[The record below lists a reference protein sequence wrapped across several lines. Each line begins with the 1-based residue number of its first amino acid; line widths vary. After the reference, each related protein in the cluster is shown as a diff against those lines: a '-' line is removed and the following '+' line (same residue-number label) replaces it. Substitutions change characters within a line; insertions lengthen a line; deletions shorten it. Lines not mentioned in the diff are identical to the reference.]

1 METLGELIRSEPRKK
16 LDMAG
21 VAGGDIGSKL
31 LEFFVLGAVTN
42 HLQRKTEA
50 IASGNSE
57 INTLPGNLATRNDK
71 RMIFAGLVN
80 GALVLRLSFIGVFHR
95 ILHIVMHRFFHRFN
109 RGRGGFRELLDVD
122 RRIDDS
128 SVTVVVFFDLF
139 GGVAR
144 NSDEVIG
151 LLRSGEISLTER
163 LDEKSEE
170 KFDDRIQETEAGVFE
185 IAIVRLPII
194 LRGYMAITD
203 VSGMG
208 LVGEQNFVFPFLGGS
223 AIRFWLSAD
232 GFGFGASDRDDEV
245 IVAKVKM
252 RKIAL
257 TQRAEDTAK
266 SGRKKVEPAGL
277 DSGVFEPVDALWA
290 VLGGVNRRIRV
301 KMMKL
306 EEDFFGATFFGEP
319 ITDEGNF
326 HFAPFL
332 SNTAPIV
339 RRRMRK
345 SSQRL
350 QF

>member
-1 METLGELIRSEPRKK
+1 MKTLGELIRSEPRKK

-71 RMIFAGLVN
+71 RMIFAGLIN
-80 GALVLRLSFIGVFHR
+80 GALVLRLSFIGVF
-95 ILHIVMHRFFHRFN
+95 HRFFHRFN

-170 KFDDRIQETEAGVFE
+170 KFDDRIQKTEAGVFE

-194 LRGYMAITD
+194 LRGDMAITD
-203 VSGMG
+203 VGGMG

-223 AIRFWLSAD
+223 AIRFWLSTD

-257 TQRAEDTAK
+257 AQRTEDTAK

-301 KMMKL
+301 EMMKL

-319 ITDEGNF
+319 ITDEGNSR
-326 HFAPFL
+326 ARE
-332 SNTAPIV
+332 SG
-339 RRRMRK
+339 
-345 SSQRL
+345 
-350 QF
+350 

>member
-1 METLGELIRSEPRKK
+1 LETLGELIRSEPRKK

-21 VAGGDIGSKL
+21 VAGGYIGSKL

-71 RMIFAGLVN
+71 RMIFAGLIN
-80 GALVLRLSFIGVFHR
+80 GALVLRLSFIGV
-95 ILHIVMHRFFHRFN
+95 FHRFN

-122 RRIDDS
+122 RRINDS

-163 LDEKSEE
+163 LDEESEE
-170 KFDDRIQETEAGVFE
+170 KLDDRIQKTEAGVFE

-194 LRGYMAITD
+194 LRGDMAITD

-232 GFGFGASDRDDEV
+232 
-245 IVAKVKM
+245 
-252 RKIAL
+252 
-257 TQRAEDTAK
+257 
-266 SGRKKVEPAGL
+266 
-277 DSGVFEPVDALWA
+277 
-290 VLGGVNRRIRV
+290 
-301 KMMKL
+301 
-306 EEDFFGATFFGEP
+306 
-319 ITDEGNF
+319 
-326 HFAPFL
+326 
-332 SNTAPIV
+332 
-339 RRRMRK
+339 
-345 SSQRL
+345 
-350 QF
+350 